1 MKIFYI
7 DLFSGAGGTTTGIH
21 LLDNP
26 NIRVVACVN
35 HDAKAIESHKAN
47 HPECIHF
54 VEDVRDMKVI
64 QHIAALVQ
72 VKYPKFQVDV
82 FWGNEPA
89 QGKTLEQIRASKIR
103 AKKAKITEIKNKL
116 EKARLNWCSLFP
128 IEDDPTYQ
136 RAIEKLR
143 VVEKEL
149 TELNQITKLV

>member
-1 MKIFYI
+1 MEVK
-7 DLFSGAGGTTTGIH
+7 
-21 LLDNP
+21 
-26 NIRVVACVN
+26 NIADRVHYFN
-35 HDAKAIESHKAN
+35 I
-47 HPECIHF
+47 
-54 VEDVRDMKVI
+54 KVI
-64 QHIAALVQ
+64 NGNREMVEFLSWSGLRFDLRMKYDWYFKYRAALVQ

-89 QGKTLEQIRASKIR
+89 QGKTLEQIQQGRIR

>member
-1 MKIFYI
+1 MEVK
-7 DLFSGAGGTTTGIH
+7 
-21 LLDNP
+21 
-26 NIRVVACVN
+26 NISDRVHYFN
-35 HDAKAIESHKAN
+35 IKAINGNRE
-47 HPECIHF
+47 I
-54 VEDVRDMKVI
+54 VEFLSWSGLRFDLRMKYDWYFKYR
-64 QHIAALVQ
+64 AALVQ

-89 QGKTLEQIRASKIR
+89 QGKTLEQIQQGRIR
-103 AKKAKITEIKNKL
+103 AKKGKVNEIKNKL

-149 TELNQITKLV
+149 TELNQIAKLA